1 VIGYPETL
9 ARARAQKRYHQH
21 DQHGND
27 NNNNNNGVE
36 TNGNKASNFGA
47 ARRAW
52 QHWHSDISATTT
64 AQFGVIWFSV
74 LESGPPLVH
83 VIIPKRNWKDGV
95 GSY

>member
-1 VIGYPETL
+1 L
-9 ARARAQKRYHQH
+9 AKARARAQKRYHQH
-21 DQHGND
+21 DQHGHD
-27 NNNNNNGVE
+27 NNGVE

-74 LESGPPLVH
+74 LESGSPMVH
-83 VIIPKRNWKDGV
+83 VIIPERKGFRCDFCV
-95 GSY
+95 VAD